1 MKMEPRTLFYF
12 TEKEYGVVIMFEF
25 IGTYGPKLLWAG
37 LQYTIPLAL
46 ISFVIAIIVAGVVAV
61 MRSYQV
67 RATGLGLI
75 FWRIIRFV
83 AWFYVWL
90 FRSTPM
96 LVQLFVVFYGLPK
109 LGISWLA
116 PSGWAAAIWVLSLN
130 TGAYASEAIRAAIT
144 SIPDTQKEAAA
155 ALGMTDGQ
163 AYVRIILPQ
172 ALRISIPTLANSFIS
187 LVKDTSLASVV
198 TIVEMFYMGQQFAAA
213 NFEPLQMYL
222 LVAAIYALFVSVLSI
237 PQHFLQRWADR
248 FVKG

>member
-1 MKMEPRTLFYF
+1 MKMEPRALFYF

-61 MRSYQV
+61 VRSYQV

-130 TGAYASEAIRAAIT
+130 TGAYASEAIRAAIM

-198 TIVEMFYMGQQFAAA
+198 TIVEMFYMGQQLAAA